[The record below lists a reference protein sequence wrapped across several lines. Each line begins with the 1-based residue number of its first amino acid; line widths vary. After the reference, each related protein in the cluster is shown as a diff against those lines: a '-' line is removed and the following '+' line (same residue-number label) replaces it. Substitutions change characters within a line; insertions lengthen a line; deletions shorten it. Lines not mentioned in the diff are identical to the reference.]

1 MFQKFATASFLFLVG
16 LGFPILILCRPAP
29 PREPLTLHN
38 IQRVGD
44 LRWEAHYKAKPILG
58 EIEPWAELIKE
69 QLGTTEEP
77 TIRIEGPDATI
88 EFKTAMKGTLMIDSI
103 LRIRSDEEQ
112 SAFGVVTTPWR
123 ESPDELASVASGI
136 RNIDRI
142 PTFKKEEISV
152 VEHPHNQKARYVLLS
167 FISPAETY

>member
-1 MFQKFATASFLFLVG
+1 MFQKIATASFLLVISV
-16 LGFPILILCRPAP
+16 GFPLMILCRPAP

-44 LRWEAHYKAKPILG
+44 LRWQAHFKAKPILG

-69 QLGTTEEP
+69 QIGTTEEP
-77 TIRIEGPDATI
+77 TISIKGPDATI
-88 EFKTAMKGTLMIDSI
+88 EFKMAVKSTLLIDSI
-103 LRIRSDEEQ
+103 LRIRSDDEQ

-136 RNIDRI
+136 RDIDRI
-142 PTFKKEEISV
+142 PTFKKEGMSV
-152 VEHPHNQKARYVLLS
+152 VQHPHNPNARYVLVS
-167 FISPAETY
+167 FIAPAETY

>member
-1 MFQKFATASFLFLVG
+1 MFQKIAIASFLLVISV
-16 LGFPILILCRPAP
+16 GFPILILCRPAP
-29 PREPLTLHN
+29 PREPLTVHN

-44 LRWEAHYKAKPILG
+44 LRWEAHFKAKPIRS

-88 EFKTAMKGTLMIDSI
+88 EFKTAMKGNLLIDSI

-123 ESPDELASVASGI
+123 ESPDELASVASSI
-136 RNIDRI
+136 RDIDHI
-142 PTFKKEEISV
+142 PTFKKEGISV
-152 VEHPHNQKARYVLLS
+152 VEHPHNPKARYVLVS
-167 FISPAETY
+167 FIAPAETY